1 PDSTRPTGA
10 APGLNPCGAVLVGG
24 RSTRFGSDKSRAEAG
39 GVSLLARI
47 VTTLRSADVGSLA
60 YVGGLPRS
68 DIPPD
73 IVHVADEVVG
83 HPGDDRSSLL
93 GVLAGMTH
101 ARANGHDSI
110 VILGCDVPMVETSTI
125 RALIST
131 LESVDASVAHHD
143 GDHWSI
149 MALRTIAYEAIE
161 SHYARGERAIHR
173 AVSQLS
179 VARVPVSASECVNV
193 NDVAT
198 LHAVSVLLGT
208 AD

>member
-1 PDSTRPTGA
+1 M
-10 APGLNPCGAVLVGG
+10 NPCGAVLVGG
-24 RSTRFGSDKSRAEAG
+24 RSTRFGSDKSRAEVG

-47 VTTLRSADVGSLA
+47 FTTLRSADVDSLA

-73 IVHVADEVVG
+73 IVHVADEVAG

-93 GVLAGMTH
+93 GVLAAMTH

-110 VILGCDVPMVETSTI
+110 VILGCDVPMVEARTI
-125 RALIST
+125 RALT
-131 LESVDASVAHHD
+131 PALESAEASVAHHD

-149 MALRTIAYEAIE
+149 MAVRTNAYEAIE
-161 SHYARGERAIHR
+161 SQYARGERAIHR

-179 VARVPVSASECVNV
+179 VARVPVPAFECVNV

-198 LHAVSVLLGT
+198 LQSVSDLLGT

>member
-1 PDSTRPTGA
+1 M
-10 APGLNPCGAVLVGG
+10 VGG
-24 RSTRFGSDKSRAEAG
+24 RSTRFGSDKSRAEVG

-47 VTTLRSADVGSLA
+47 FTTLRSADVDSLA
-60 YVGGLPRS
+60 YVGGPPRS
-68 DIPPD
+68 DLPPD
-73 IVHVADEVVG
+73 IVHVADEVAG
-83 HPGDDRSSLL
+83 HPGNERSSLL
-93 GVLAGMTH
+93 GVLAAMTH

-110 VILGCDVPMVETSTI
+110 VVLGCDVPMVETATI
-125 RALIST
+125 RALTST

-143 GDHWSI
+143 VDHWSI
-149 MALRTIAYEAIE
+149 VAIRTSAYEAIE

-173 AVSQLS
+173 AFSQLT